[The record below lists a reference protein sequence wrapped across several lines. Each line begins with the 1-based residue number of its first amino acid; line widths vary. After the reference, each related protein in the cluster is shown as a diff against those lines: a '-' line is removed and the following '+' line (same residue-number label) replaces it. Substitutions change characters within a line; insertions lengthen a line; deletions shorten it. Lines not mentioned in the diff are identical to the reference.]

1 MWETPQEKC
10 CLVLELPILA
20 VALGDPCVSLLPC
33 RLELSEPQPPQP
45 LEVRL
50 ANLAR
55 ALELTAVNLA
65 RLDLDA
71 AVRLGCEPVRVV
83 SLGHA
88 LGVAIQPRLQAGG
101 ALAAPLSVPVLL
113 AERAAHRR
121 HVESDKNIQSK
132 VLSPCYLGTRY
143 PKTLGWRF
151 RFLGKADR
159 KKRIRDAAEAEGRR
173 RPGGVE
179 ESGGDQEAAGQG
191 G

>member
-1 MWETPQEKC
+1 MPQEKC

-50 ANLAR
+50 ANLAK

-83 SLGHA
+83 SLGLA

-121 HVESDKNIQSK
+121 HGESERISK
-132 VLSPCYLGTRY
+132 V
-143 PKTLGWRF
+143 
-151 RFLGKADR
+151 
-159 KKRIRDAAEAEGRR
+159 
-173 RPGGVE
+173 
-179 ESGGDQEAAGQG
+179 
-191 G
+191 